1 VCLGNYILGWIKSGV
16 SRFMN
21 KIQSNQPSSEMVS
34 SQQEPLSEIQEDL
47 TVREQR
53 KHLFPHAALV
63 GLGAGLVA
71 ALFRAVLAGADTLR
85 NALVTWAHQ
94 FPLWGWTLPILFS
107 MTGAIVSVMLVVRF
121 APETSGSGIP
131 NLKAVLHRLRTL
143 KWARVLLIKFIS
155 GVMAIG
161 GGLALGREGP
171 TVQIG
176 GALGAGISS
185 WLKVPARKQRT
196 LIAAGAGAGLAAA
209 FNAPLAG
216 VMFVLEEIQRDFH
229 PFVFGAAFLAAA
241 IADIVVRLLT
251 SSLPVFIIPRYP
263 APPFAALPIFVML
276 GILAGV
282 LGVAFNR
289 SLIVTLEWTE
299 RLEGLRKFGFAAL
312 VGAMIGTVGWF
323 SPLAIGGGQPLAVLV
338 LSGKLA
344 LTAIPLLFVLRFLL
358 TISSYGSGASG
369 GIFSPLLALGA
380 LLGLAL
386 GTIAHH
392 SAPAIAPD
400 PGVFAVVGMAAYFAA
415 IVRAPLTGIVLI
427 VEMTGD
433 YELMLPL
440 LISCFCAYA
449 VAELMKDLP
458 IYEALLERDLLHGST
473 RISLKEPMVIDL
485 EIEPEAPFAGQ
496 KVSKLGLPPGC
507 LIVRCVEAGH
517 EFIPTAQTRLEAYM
531 RITVLIAPEASEG
544 LAILRCGCH
553 GKNHCQGSGWLPDG

>member
-1 VCLGNYILGWIKSGV
+1 
-16 SRFMN
+16 MN
-21 KIQSNQPSSEMVS
+21 QFKQKIQNNQLSPGMST
-34 SQQEPLSEIQEDL
+34 SQNEPLSEIQEDL

-63 GLGAGLVA
+63 GLGAGLAA
-71 ALFRAVLAGADTLR
+71 ALFRAVLTGADDLR
-85 NALVTWAHQ
+85 NTLVTWAHQ
-94 FPLWGWTLPILFS
+94 FPRWGWIFPILFS
-107 MTGAIVSVMLVVRF
+107 MTGAAVSVMLVVRY

-143 KWARVLLIKFIS
+143 KWTRVLPVKFIS
-155 GVMAIG
+155 GALAIG

-176 GALGAGISS
+176 GAVGAGISS

-251 SSLPVFIIPRYP
+251 SGLPVFIIPRYP
-263 APPFAALPIFVML
+263 TPPLGSLPIFVML

-282 LGVAFNR
+282 LGVVFNR
-289 SLIVTLEWTE
+289 SLILTLQWSE
-299 RLEGLRKFGFAAL
+299 RIKGLRKVGLAA
-312 VGAMIGTVGWF
+312 VIGAMIGIVGWF
-323 SPLAIGGGQPLAVLV
+323 SPLAIGGGQPLALLV
-338 LSGKLA
+338 LSGKLS
-344 LTAIPLLFVLRFLL
+344 LMAIPLLFVLRFFL

-386 GTIAHH
+386 GTIAHNG
-392 SAPAIAPD
+392 APAIVPD
-400 PGVFAVVGMAAYFAA
+400 PGVFAVAGMAAYFAA
-415 IVRAPLTGIVLI
+415 IVRAPLTGVVLI

-433 YELMLPL
+433 YEQMLPL
-440 LISCFCAYA
+440 LISSFCAYA
-449 VAELMKDLP
+449 VAEWMKDLP
-458 IYEALLERDLLHGST
+458 IYEALLERDLVSE
-473 RISLKEPMVIDL
+473 SADVKFQKPMVIDL
-485 EIEPEAPFAGQ
+485 EIDPEAPFAGRR
-496 KVSKLGLPPGC
+496 VSDLGLPPGC

-517 EFIPTAQTRLEAYM
+517 EIIPTAKTRLEAYM
-531 RITVLIAPEASEG
+531 RITAMIAPEASEG
-544 LAILRCGCH
+544 LEILRCGCR
-553 GKNHCQGSGWLPDG
+553 GRNHCHPRAAAQDR